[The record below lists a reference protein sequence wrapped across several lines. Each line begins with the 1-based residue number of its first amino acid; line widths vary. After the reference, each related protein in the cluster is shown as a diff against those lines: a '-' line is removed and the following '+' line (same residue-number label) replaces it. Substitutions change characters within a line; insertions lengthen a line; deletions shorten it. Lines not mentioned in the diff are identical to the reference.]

1 MSGRPTHGVGA
12 SSSCAACPA
21 SERRRIGVPPAHLDD
36 AEEEQ
41 ALWQELCDHGS
52 SLNWALNEAL
62 RIHTGPAWRVFQ
74 VRGH

>member
-1 MSGRPTHGVGA
+1 
-12 SSSCAACPA
+12 
-21 SERRRIGVPPAHLDD
+21 VPPAHLDD